1 MINEQPR
8 PAYYSILPANV
19 RYDNEIPANAKLLY
33 SEITALCNEKG
44 YCWATNEYFANLYDV
59 SKTSVSKWISALVEK
74 KYLYSEIIYKEGTK
88 EILNRYLRIVKDPIE
103 EKLNTP
109 IEEKLKDNNINNNI
123 KINNTFNSSSNTIY
137 DYLEENFGRT
147 LSSVEFEEISTW
159 EDNEL
164 TRYAIKRAVLNGI
177 FNITYISRI
186 LFNYKK
192 NNISTVQQAQ
202 LKEQQFRENKNT
214 NNYTNNYF
222 NNFKGMKNE
231 SSPNWMF
238 EEPES
243 NEATPEEIAELER
256 QLENI

>member
-1 MINEQPR
+1 MNIEQPR

-44 YCWATNEYFANLYDV
+44 YCWATNDYFANLYNV

-164 TRYAIKRAVLNGI
+164 TRYAIKQAVLNGK

-192 NNISTVQQAQ
+192 NNIQTVQQAQ
-202 LKEQQFRENKNT
+202 LEEQRFRDLKNNFYNT
-214 NNYTNNYF
+214 NKYQNSKT
-222 NNFKGMKNE
+222 E
-231 SSPNWMF
+231 TQSNWF
-238 EEPES
+238 GKEIET

-256 QLENI
+256 QLEMIRNG

>member
-1 MINEQPR
+1 MNIEQPR

-44 YCWATNEYFANLYDV
+44 YCWATNDYFANLYNV
-59 SKTSVSKWISALVEK
+59 SKTSVSKWVSILVEK
-74 KYLYSEIIYKEGTK
+74 KYLYSEIVYKEGTK

-137 DYLEENFGRT
+137 DYLEENFGRA
-147 LSSVEFEEISTW
+147 LSSAEFEEISTW

-164 TRYAIKRAVLNGI
+164 TRYAIKQAVLNGK

-192 NNISTVQQAQ
+192 NNIQTVQQAQ
-202 LKEQQFRENKNT
+202 LEEQRFRDSKNNFYNT
-214 NNYTNNYF
+214 NKYQKPKIETQ
-222 NNFKGMKNE
+222 
-231 SSPNWMF
+231 SNWF
-238 EEPES
+238 GKEIET
-243 NEATPEEIAELER
+243 NEATPEEIQEFEK
-256 QLENI
+256 QLEAIRNG

>member
-137 DYLEENFGRT
+137 DYLEENFGRA

-159 EDNEL
+159 EDTEL
-164 TRYAIKRAVLNGI
+164 TRYAIKQAVLNGK

-192 NNISTVQQAQ
+192 NNIQTVQQAQ
-202 LKEQQFRENKNT
+202 LEEQRFRDLKNNFYNT
-214 NNYTNNYF
+214 NKYQNSKIENQ
-222 NNFKGMKNE
+222 
-231 SSPNWMF
+231 SNWF
-238 EEPES
+238 GKEIET

-256 QLENI
+256 QLEMIRNG